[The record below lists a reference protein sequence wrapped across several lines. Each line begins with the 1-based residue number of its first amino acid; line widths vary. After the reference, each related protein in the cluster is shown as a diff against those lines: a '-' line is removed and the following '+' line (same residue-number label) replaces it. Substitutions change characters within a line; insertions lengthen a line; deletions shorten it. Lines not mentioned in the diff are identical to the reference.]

1 MKSYLPIW
9 ILLIILLVC
18 VGAIFLFGWEIFP
31 GPTIGVLLAATVVA
45 LLVIANE
52 LRRPQYQEYNRKKAL
67 YPKIPDK
74 FLADAPPSGSI
85 IFGKDYRTGKTVYAE
100 PGHHTIVCGST
111 GSGKTATCIIPSIL
125 THTNGSLFV
134 VDIKSRELTIKTSN
148 IYDPKTVIV
157 DLDHQAPYVQG
168 WDILYGLKRDGTD
181 TEQDVLNI
189 IREVAPIIIPKST
202 SGDQFWNDSAR
213 SLFVGLAI
221 FEIVYQQ
228 NYEFID
234 VVLSIMNTD
243 LRTHIETALNT
254 VPTSSIV
261 ASYLCSMANTAD
273 ETLFSCNISMC
284 QYLYFFV
291 SQDAIFTLRDNAH
304 RANPRLLNN
313 DGTRLYMAV
322 SEEQLDCGFDRIACI
337 IIKQV
342 LQELQSRGTN
352 QAYPPCLL
360 MLDEWQRLTESAESL
375 RLATSSFLKT
385 ARSKH
390 ASVVLCLQN
399 LDAVD
404 KSIIYDILSNA
415 HYFHVLSSN
424 NSNSLTS
431 EVVCKM
437 AGDYAEKEKSVSEGR
452 GTSASISF
460 REKPVLKPCDLNNLG
475 DDAVLIITNHGY
487 VRVKKQGYYCTE
499 PFKSQYEKI
508 IAVNREVMADL

>member
-31 GPTIGVLLAATVVA
+31 GPTIGVLMAATVVA

-52 LRRPQYQEYNRKKAL
+52 LRRPEYQEYNRRKAL

-74 FLADAPPSGSI
+74 FLADIPSS
-85 IFGKDYRTGKTVYAE
+85 
-100 PGHHTIVCGST
+100 GST
-111 GSGKTATCIIPSIL
+111 GSGKSSTCVIPTIL
-125 THTNGSLFV
+125 THTNGSIFV
-134 VDIKSRELTIKTSN
+134 VDIKSRELTIRTSN

-213 SLFVGLAI
+213 SLFMGLVI

-254 VPTSSIV
+254 VPTSSVV

-291 SQDAIFTLRDNAH
+291 SQEAIYTLRDNAH
-304 RANPRLLNN
+304 RANPRLLNS

-352 QAYPPCLL
+352 KAYPSCML
-360 MLDEWQRLTESAESL
+360 MLDEWQRLTESVESL

-385 ARSKH
+385 ARSKN

-399 LDAVD
+399 MDSVD
-404 KSIIYDILSNA
+404 KGIMYDILSNV
-415 HYFHVLSSN
+415 HYLHVLSSN

-437 AGDYAEKEKSVSEGR
+437 AGEYAEKEN
-452 GTSASISF
+452 
-460 REKPVLKPCDLNNLG
+460 CG
-475 DDAVLIITNHGY
+475 DY
-487 VRVKKQGYYCTE
+487 
-499 PFKSQYEKI
+499 
-508 IAVNREVMADL
+508 